1 MTSEY
6 EVKAAFQTQYDYLG
20 CTEIEQIYATAL
32 NTYLDLAFPLQHDV
46 VNVPVNRPRAW
57 QWIYDC
63 MVEILERSGCSS
75 MTAYSENGLSISWDN
90 TGLSNSLR
98 GRIIPMVGVPR

>member
-57 QWIYDC
+57 Q
-63 MVEILERSGCSS
+63 
-75 MTAYSENGLSISWDN
+75 
-90 TGLSNSLR
+90 
-98 GRIIPMVGVPR
+98 